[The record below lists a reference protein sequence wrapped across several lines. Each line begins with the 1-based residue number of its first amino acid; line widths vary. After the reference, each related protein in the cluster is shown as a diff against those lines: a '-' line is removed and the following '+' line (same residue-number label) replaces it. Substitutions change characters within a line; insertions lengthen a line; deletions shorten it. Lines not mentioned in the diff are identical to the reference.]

1 MENLDDLIDF
11 KTGRQKR
18 LIYSDADIY
27 EQEME
32 KIFGRSW
39 LFLAHECQ
47 LEKPGDFI
55 RTFMGEDEV
64 LVVRQKDNSVK
75 AFLNTC
81 THRGNRLCKADHGN
95 SKTFVCNYHGWSFSF
110 DGELTGVPLE
120 EAAYQ
125 NKLDKSKF
133 GMIEVAQIASYKGL
147 IFATFDEQAPSLE
160 ESLGEMKW
168 YMDVWLDA
176 MPEGTELIGT
186 AMKVELPVNWKL
198 AIENVSGDGYH
209 LGWAHAGAMTVTAE
223 SGLAGLSVG
232 NSDVDNASAV
242 SVAGMNGNTVLA
254 ALDGKSG
261 YAFYNEYQ
269 KAWDYLDENRA
280 TAVERL
286 GKFRGEK
293 MWGSQLNMTIFPNLQ
308 FLPGLNWFRVY
319 HPKGPGKFEMWTWAM
334 VDKEMSDEL
343 KQVILDNVSRT
354 FGPAGMFDNDDG
366 DNLQAATEQSRGWRS
381 RQMDLYTN
389 MAIGG
394 EHSREE
400 MPGVISEGL
409 VCEQNQRY
417 VYRRWLEMMKA
428 DSWADI
434 PFYNSLEEAQATEG
448 Q

>member
-1 MENLDDLIDF
+1 MTDFDTLVDF

-18 LIYSDADIY
+18 VIYSDPDIY
-27 EQEME
+27 EQELE
-32 KIFGRSW
+32 KIFARSW
-39 LFLAHECQ
+39 LFVAHESQ
-47 LEKPGDFI
+47 IKEPGDFI

-64 LVVRQKDNSVK
+64 LVVRQKDDSIK

-110 DGELTGVPLE
+110 NGDLKGVPLE

-133 GMIEVAQIASYKGL
+133 GMVEVAQIASYKGL

-160 ESLGEMKW
+160 EYLGEMKW
-168 YMDVWLDA
+168 YLDVWLDA
-176 MPEGTELIGT
+176 MPEGTELVGT

-198 AIENVSGDGYH
+198 AVENVSGDGYH

-223 SGLAGLSVG
+223 SDIAGLSVG
-232 NSDVDNASAV
+232 NSEVDNESAI
-242 SVAGMNGNTVLA
+242 SVAGMNGHTVLS

-261 YAFYNEYQ
+261 YAFYNEY
-269 KAWDYLDENRA
+269 KMAWDYLDKNRA

-286 GKFRGEK
+286 GEFRGEK
-293 MWGSQLNMTIFPNLQ
+293 MWGSQINFTVFPNLQ
-308 FLPGLNWFRVY
+308 FLPGLNWFRIY

-343 KQVILDNVSRT
+343 KGVILDNVSRT

-366 DNLQAATEQSRGWRS
+366 DNLQAATEQSRGWRTS
-381 RQMDLYTN
+381 QMDVYTN
-389 MAIGG
+389 MAMGN
-394 EHSREE
+394 EHSREG

-434 PFYNSLEEAQATEG
+434 PFYNNLEEARATEDK
-448 Q
+448 